1 MIELIAEIVCS
12 PNRKEIY
19 DKKVIFL
26 TNSILDDIHFDE
38 TIYSGIDDSHD
49 FWNDVFT
56 ESETGVFKLVLK
68 LKIIMGQDYSHYFGT
83 DEYYEELHITE
94 TLIKQKLPNITE
106 MRYLITKIKEDQGT

>member
-49 FWNDVFT
+49 FGMMCLQNQRQVFL
-56 ESETGVFKLVLK
+56 SLF
-68 LKIIMGQDYSHYFGT
+68 
-83 DEYYEELHITE
+83 
-94 TLIKQKLPNITE
+94 
-106 MRYLITKIKEDQGT
+106 